1 MRRFGLRSPFAA
13 LILFAPLV
21 VSCGDSGTCSGPLC
35 DGATAALVAT
45 VAVTPAT
52 TSLTSL
58 GATVQLQA
66 TAKDSGGNT
75 ITGKTFTWSSS
86 NEDVVTVDTS
96 GLTTAVAGGTATITA
111 TTDGIGGSLAL
122 TVAQTVATIEVPPVG
137 PLTLTSMGATESLT
151 AVAKDGGGAVV
162 ADVTFAWASDN
173 EAAVTVAPDGTVTAV
188 ANGVANITASASGVT
203 SNAVEVTINTTL
215 SVTTTSLPNG
225 ALTIA
230 YSATLA
236 ATGGDGNYTWL
247 VASGSL
253 PSGLNLNT
261 STGEISG
268 TPTVVETQDF
278 TVQVTSGDGQTAQQA
293 LSINVNVL
301 PTLQPAELCS
311 DNPASAIATFEDG
324 NLEAVV
330 RASLE
335 LVLGAQEDLTCGL
348 LSGLQSVSGGFIEH
362 GPIESLVGL
371 QNLTSLKV
379 LILLVNSI
387 TDISPLSGLTTLVQV
402 QLNNNSV
409 SDISALSEL
418 TNLTILTLAANSI
431 TNLDALSGLT
441 SLTHLDF
448 SVNSI
453 TDISAL
459 TGLTSLRTIN
469 LSNNSITDISALSGL
484 PATPR
489 TSISLGN
496 NPDLI
501 DIQPLLN
508 NTGLGAGDDV
518 ELRGTMVSCED
529 VALLEAKGVTVTFDC
544 VGLLV
549 LQPSELC
556 TENPGS
562 AIATF
567 EDANLEAAVRAA
579 LGVDAQD
586 ALTCNLVSGL
596 TALDANSAGIMSLV
610 GTQNLT
616 SLTTLV
622 LHHNSVSDLSPL
634 SGLTSLTD
642 IDLISNVISDIS
654 ALSGLTSLTWL
665 ELSENAVSDLSPL
678 SGLTSLT
685 SLFLHGN
692 SVNDLSPLS
701 GLTSLRNVGFD
712 NNSISDISALSGLTG
727 LTSLFLG
734 RNSITDISALSGL
747 TSLTWL
753 TLYDNSISD
762 ISALSGLTS
771 LGDPGPKSGPDPDLD
786 LSNNPNLSNIQPLL
800 DNTGLG
806 AGDEVFLTNTNVSCS
821 HVAALEAKGVTV
833 TSDCTSAAA
842 ATLSVTGITDPI
854 IEDASS
860 DVTVTVR
867 SPLGNVATGYTGTIA
882 FTSSDV
888 LATLPA
894 NYTFVGGDAG
904 VHTFAGGVTLASA
917 GEQSVTA
924 TDVAVGTITG
934 SQTEITVSLPVASV
948 SVTPTADTILVAA
961 TTQLTAEPRDAAD
974 NPLAGRAVTWT
985 SSDEGIVTVDATGLV
1000 AGVAQGIATITA
1012 TSEGIDGT
1020 ATIVVITADA
1030 VASVVVT
1037 PAGAT
1042 VFVEVSTQLTAEPRD
1057 AGDNPLVGRLVT
1069 WASSN
1074 DGIATVDANGLVDG
1088 IAEGTATITATSEG
1102 VGGTAAIT
1110 VQTTIFFEDFEGG
1123 VGLWSATNGIW
1134 EVGLPTSGPNGC
1146 NAGVQCAA
1154 TVLDGAYPGN
1164 GNSTFRSPT
1173 IILPTIGAT
1182 EELHLRFWHWFA
1194 LGSSV
1199 FWGDDLGV
1207 VSIQEREGPGVWG
1220 ASTQLASYRLNS
1232 GGVWTFPLIDLSAY
1246 GGLTV
1251 RILFWLDG
1259 DNSTTGG
1266 NLGWY
1271 FDDVSIQIN

>member
-1 MRRFGLRSPFAA
+1 MRHSGLRSPFAA
-13 LILFAPLV
+13 LILFAPLVV

-35 DGATAALVAT
+35 DGAAAASVAT
-45 VAVTPAT
+45 VAVTPAI

-122 TVAQTVATIEVPPVG
+122 TVAQAVPATIEVPPVG

-162 ADVTFAWASDN
+162 ADVTFMWASDN
-173 EAAVTVAPDGTVTAV
+173 EAAATVAADGTVTAV

-247 VASGSL
+247 VAAGSL

-268 TPTVVETQDF
+268 TPTVVETQGF
-278 TVQVTSGDGQTAQQA
+278 TVEVTSGDGQNAQQA
-293 LSINVNVL
+293 LSITVNVL
-301 PTLQPAELCS
+301 PTLQPGELCS
-311 DNPASAIATFEDG
+311 DNPASAIATFEDA

-335 LVLGAQEDLTCGL
+335 RVLGAQEDLTCGL
-348 LSGLQSVSGGFIEH
+348 LSGLQTVNGGLIEH

-379 LILLVNSI
+379 LLLLVNSI
-387 TDISPLSGLTTLVQV
+387 TDISPLSGLTSLVQV
-402 QLNNNSV
+402 QLNVNSI
-409 SDISALSEL
+409 SDIGALSEL
-418 TNLTILTLAANSI
+418 TNLTILTLASNSI
-431 TNLDALSGLT
+431 TSLNAVSGLT
-441 SLTHLDF
+441 SLTHLDLSNNSISDI
-448 SVNSI
+448 SVLSGLTNLTTIFLNANSI
-453 TDISAL
+453 TDISV
-459 TGLTSLRTIN
+459 
-469 LSNNSITDISALSGL
+469 LSGL
-484 PATPR
+484 PPTPR
-489 TSISLGN
+489 TSIGLGT
-496 NPDLI
+496 NPDLT

-544 VGLLV
+544 VGPLV
-549 LQPSELC
+549 IQPSELC
-556 TENPGS
+556 TENPRS

-579 LGVDAQD
+579 LGVGAQD

-596 TALDANSAGIMSLV
+596 TALDANSAGITSLV

-692 SVNDLSPLS
+692 SVNDLSLLS

-786 LSNNPNLSNIQPLL
+786 LSNNPDLSNIQPLL

-821 HVAALEAKGVTV
+821 HVAALEAKEVTV
-833 TSDCTSAAA
+833 TSDCTSAVA

-854 IEDASS
+854 SAGASS
-860 DVTVTVR
+860 DVTVTAR
-867 SPLGNVATGYTGTIA
+867 DGSGNLATDYTGTVA
-882 FTSSDV
+882 FTSSDGS
-888 LATLPA
+888 ATLPA
-894 NYTFVGGDAG
+894 NYTFTGSDGGIHVFVGG
-904 VHTFAGGVTLASA
+904 VRLATV

-934 SQTEITVSLPVASV
+934 NQT
-948 SVTPTADTILVAA
+948 
-961 TTQLTAEPRDAAD
+961 
-974 NPLAGRAVTWT
+974 
-985 SSDEGIVTVDATGLV
+985 
-1000 AGVAQGIATITA
+1000 
-1012 TSEGIDGT
+1012 
-1020 ATIVVITADA
+1020 
-1030 VASVVVT
+1030 
-1037 PAGAT
+1037 
-1042 VFVEVSTQLTAEPRD
+1042 
-1057 AGDNPLVGRLVT
+1057 
-1069 WASSN
+1069 
-1074 DGIATVDANGLVDG
+1074 
-1088 IAEGTATITATSEG
+1088 
-1102 VGGTAAIT
+1102 AIT
-1110 VQTTIFFEDFEGG
+1110 VQEAAAATNFSEDFEGG
-1123 VGLWSATNGIW
+1123 EGGFSATNGIW
-1134 EVGLPTSGPNGC
+1134 TVGLPTSGPNEC
-1146 NAGVQCAA
+1146 HSGVQCAG
-1154 TVLDGAYPGN
+1154 TVLDGNYPIN
-1164 GNSTFRSPT
+1164 ASSHQSPS
-1173 IILPTIGAT
+1173 IALPSIGASQ
-1182 EELHLRFWHWFA
+1182 ELHLRFWHWFSFHRDIY
-1194 LGSSV
+1194 GTDV
-1199 FWGDDLGV
+1199 GRV
-1207 VSIQEREGPGVWG
+1207 YVQERISAGVWS
-1220 ASTQLASYRLNS
+1220 ASTQLTSYSGTS
-1232 GGVWTFPLIDLSAY
+1232 GGVWTLPVVDLSAY
-1246 GGLTV
+1246 GGKTV
-1251 RILFWLDG
+1251 RILFRNL
-1259 DNSTTGG
+1259 STTMGHSTG
-1266 NLGWY
+1266 LIREQCPVW
-1271 FDDVSIQIN
+1271 